1 MDSFALNGAY
11 ETMEESAS
19 QNSQTSRSALV
30 PVVLMMG
37 IGSVVCSF
45 AISNYWGMTLAIV
58 ALIISQFALK
68 NVSRT
73 VWIWCVTLASTGFAL
88 GLAALIMRIFID
100 VLRK

>member
-1 MDSFALNGAY
+1 MWSFVLTGAY
-11 ETMEESAS
+11 ETMEASAS
-19 QNSQTSRSALV
+19 QHSQTSRNALV

-58 ALIISQFALK
+58 ALLMSQFALK

-73 VWIWCVTLASTGFAL
+73 VWIWCVSLASTGFAL
-88 GLAALIMRIFID
+88 GLAALLMRIFID

>member
-1 MDSFALNGAY
+1 
-11 ETMEESAS
+11 MEASAS

-58 ALIISQFALK
+58 ALIISQFPLK